1 MEPNLDFWFRD
12 REPDLH
18 ILHVENV
25 NWATR
30 INEMSSI
37 QTFTDLQVYV
47 NNNPLPEF
55 VCEPKYIMS
64 AAEIEKYR
72 FGCSPSRTK

>member
-1 MEPNLDFWFRD
+1 MEPNLDVWFHD

-18 ILHVENV
+18 ILCVENV
-25 NWATR
+25 NWATC

-37 QTFTDLQVYV
+37 RTFTDLQVYV

-55 VCEPKYIMS
+55 VCEPKYTMS
-64 AAEIEKYR
+64 PAEIIEFR
-72 FGCSPSRTK
+72 FGCSPSCTK